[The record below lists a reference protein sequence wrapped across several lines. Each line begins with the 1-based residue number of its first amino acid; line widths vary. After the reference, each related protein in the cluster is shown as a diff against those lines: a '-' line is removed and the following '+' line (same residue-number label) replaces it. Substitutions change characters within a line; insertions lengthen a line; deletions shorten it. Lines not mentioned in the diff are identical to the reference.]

1 MRREI
6 EDVFFPPHFT
16 FFLYVRDPVGIF
28 SSQTIVYGEQE
39 CFPIL
44 FFRVPRHLCMSFH

>member
-6 EDVFFPPHFT
+6 EDVFFPHHFA

-28 SSQTIVYGEQE
+28 LSQTIVYGEQE
-39 CFPIL
+39 GFPVL
-44 FFRVPRHLCMSFH
+44 FFKVPKHLCMSFH